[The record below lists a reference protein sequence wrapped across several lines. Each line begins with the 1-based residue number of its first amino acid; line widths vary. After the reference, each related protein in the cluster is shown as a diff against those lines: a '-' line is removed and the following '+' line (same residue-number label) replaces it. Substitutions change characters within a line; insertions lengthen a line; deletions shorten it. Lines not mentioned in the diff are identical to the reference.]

1 MRLLASIHTLHVL
14 KDLPLVSLSQVYY
27 YYTRYPRDP
36 LYMKLLVAAVCTTD
50 TVHQVSIGPSSDIG
64 DAY

>member
-1 MRLLASIHTLHVL
+1 M
-14 KDLPLVSLSQVYY
+14 DY

-50 TVHQVSIGPSSDIG
+50 TVHQVSIGPPSEID